1 MQRRYSLPAGWKWQR
16 FLFLFAILAL
26 ASQVTANPDT
36 HVLLVRS
43 GNASVYQETQ
53 EAFNS
58 RLQERCTETPP
69 CPDINAVDIE
79 GIQAALAEHP
89 QLVIALGHKAS
100 IRAAH
105 QAADLP
111 QLHILVSRSDHAL
124 HRKTATRASA
134 IYLEQPLQR
143 QLAFT
148 RFLMPQR
155 RRIGVLLSSYTNN
168 RRGQLESLAQEWGFD
183 LQIAEVTSAE
193 QIGKQIRM
201 LSDRIDVLLALPDPL
216 VFNSKT
222 LAGIL
227 LTAYRNRI
235 PVIGFSE
242 GMIKAGAIAGIY
254 SSAQTVGT
262 EAADAS
268 LRLLRGDAPF
278 EAYPTLF
285 KARVNRNVARA
296 LHIHLPTDSQIAR
309 WRDKP

>member
-1 MQRRYSLPAGWKWQR
+1 M
-16 FLFLFAILAL
+16 
-26 ASQVTANPDT
+26 
-36 HVLLVRS
+36 
-43 GNASVYQETQ
+43 
-53 EAFNS
+53 
-58 RLQERCTETPP
+58 
-69 CPDINAVDIE
+69 
-79 GIQAALAEHP
+79 
-89 QLVIALGHKAS
+89 
-100 IRAAH
+100 
-105 QAADLP
+105 
-111 QLHILVSRSDHAL
+111 HILVSRSDHAP

-134 IYLEQPLQR
+134 IYLEQPLER

-148 RFLMPQR
+148 RFLMPHK

-201 LSDRIDVLLALPDPL
+201 LSDRIDVLLALPDPT

-227 LTAYRNRI
+227 LTTYRNRI

-268 LRLLRGDAPF
+268 LRLLRVRGDAPF